1 MPLRRSA
8 FSANRS
14 AAAWAFVDG
23 LTSPSCWQN
32 RDMYSA
38 ICKGN
43 GGMMS
48 FIENLAQ
55 LDWTRGVRM
64 WILVAAALAACEA
77 GYLFHRAVFRSPKGA
92 DDVR

>member
-1 MPLRRSA
+1 
-8 FSANRS
+8 
-14 AAAWAFVDG
+14 V
-23 LTSPSCWQN
+23 
-32 RDMYSA
+32 
-38 ICKGN
+38 
-43 GGMMS
+43 S

-77 GYLFHRAVFRSPKGA
+77 AYLFHRAVFRSANGA

>member
-1 MPLRRSA
+1 
-8 FSANRS
+8 
-14 AAAWAFVDG
+14 
-23 LTSPSCWQN
+23 
-32 RDMYSA
+32 
-38 ICKGN
+38 
-43 GGMMS
+43 MS

-77 GYLFHRAVFRSPKGA
+77 GYLFHRAVFRSAKGA